1 MRTINVNA
9 SKPYMVTIE
18 KGLHNF
24 SYMLCENCKVCIVTD
39 ENVAPLYL
47 EAVAKLFRAKVYTVV
62 LEQGE
67 KTKSLD
73 SYVRLVK
80 FLQENGF
87 TRQDVIVAL
96 GGGVIGDLS
105 GFLASTY
112 MRGIKYI
119 SMPTTLLS
127 MIDSSV
133 GGKTAINFAGAK
145 NLIGCFYQP
154 DYVYVNVDFLKSL
167 SKKQIDNGLGE
178 LVKYSLLKK
187 DGPFSIDLN
196 NPQITEEI
204 IYNCLSFKA
213 KIIEDDEFDTA
224 KRTLLNLGHTVGHAI
239 ESLSDYT
246 ISHGECVFKG
256 LFATLKVSENL
267 YGLNKKT
274 VAEITD
280 YLNSFSLNGDL
291 VFDKNLILNKILQDK
306 KRHGEFINFVCIHGF
321 GDCRVE
327 KLTVQ
332 RLGELL

>member
-1 MRTINVNA
+1 MRTVNVNA
-9 SKPYMVTIE
+9 SKPYIVTIDN
-18 KGLHNF
+18 GLTNF
-24 SYMLCENCKVCIVTD
+24 HYKVDESCKVCIVTD

-47 EAVAKLFRAKVYTVV
+47 ESVAKIFRAKVYSLVF
-62 LEQGE
+62 EQGE

-73 SYVRLVK
+73 CYVRLIK

-105 GFLASTY
+105 GFAAATY
-112 MRGIKYI
+112 MRGIKYL

-133 GGKTAINFAGAK
+133 GGKTAVNFDGGK
-145 NLIGCFYQP
+145 NLVGCFYQP

-178 LVKYSLLKK
+178 LIKYSLLKK
-187 DGPFSIDLN
+187 DERFRIDLDS
-196 NPQITEEI
+196 PRTTEEI

-213 KIIEDDEFDTA
+213 KIVEEDEFDNS
-224 KRTLLNLGHTVGHAI
+224 KRALLNLGHTVGHAI

-246 ISHGECVFKG
+246 ISHGECVYKG
-256 LFATLKVSENL
+256 LFATLKVSEKF
-267 YGLNKKT
+267 YGLRKEI
-274 VAEITD
+274 VEEITD

-291 VFDKNLILNKILQDK
+291 VFDKSLILNKILQDK
-306 KRHGEFINFVCIHGF
+306 KRCGKFIDFVCIHGF

-327 KLTVQ
+327 KLTIQ